1 MADSEVVTTAPPHDT
16 DEELTV
22 KQAADQFELSA
33 SSLVQR
39 LRLGEIEAR
48 KVRGPHGD
56 EWRVTGSVLEAL
68 GYRRRN
74 SPPGAAVLDAERF
87 RRHLQR
93 LRKALKVERQ
103 RCASQQAGLERIQT
117 ELLALEE
124 ALAETGGRKGGR
136 RTSKPVPRQRN
147 SA

>member
-1 MADSEVVTTAPPHDT
+1 MADSEGVTTAPPHDT

-74 SPPGAAVLDAERF
+74 SPPGAAVLDAEQF

-93 LRKALKVERQ
+93 LRKALKAERQ

-124 ALAETGGRKGGR
+124 ALAETGGRKGGPL
-136 RTSKPVPRQRN
+136 SVN
-147 SA
+147 LV